1 MKRYLII
8 GLSGICFLVN
18 TAGFALPKD
27 HHQLSKINKMSNDTL
42 NMVITRVFDASPE
55 QIWKAWTSEELV
67 KQWWGPKG
75 FTCPIAK
82 MEFREGGTSLVCM
95 RAPKEFGGMD
105 MYNTWSYQKIEPM
118 KRIDYILNFS
128 DKDGN
133 KLDPAA
139 IGMPAGI
146 PKDVPHVI
154 IFKDLGNNKTEV
166 TVTEYGYTSSQVVE
180 LSRSG
185 MAECL
190 DKMATIFIKKQ

>member
-1 MKRYLII
+1 MTTQPEKR
-8 GLSGICFLVN
+8 GLV
-18 TAGFALPKD
+18 
-27 HHQLSKINKMSNDTL
+27 
-42 NMVITRVFDASPE
+42 VTRVFDAPVN
-55 QIWKAWTSEELV
+55 QVWRAWRGAERVE
-67 KQWWGPKG
+67 QWWGPTG
-75 FTCPIAK
+75 FACPIAK

-128 DKDGN
+128 DRDGN

-154 IFKDLGNNKTEV
+154 IFKDLG
-166 TVTEYGYTSSQVVE
+166 
-180 LSRSG
+180 
-185 MAECL
+185 
-190 DKMATIFIKKQ
+190 